1 MDFGLVAV
9 GEQYVIFGFV
19 HSLIVWLPGW
29 AMLTGLIAAIAGGS
43 VLITFLVRRRFP
55 RIASGERND
64 ALNFGYG
71 AVALVYAFFI
81 GFVVSGLW
89 DQISAEDTQARIEGA
104 AGVSLAGKISAFE
117 PADVDRIRQSLLA
130 YVRAAEAEWSLADRG
145 QRLPEADNA
154 LAALI
159 QTYREAGSRVD
170 RPELI
175 PLGQAFDNLEQLSQS
190 RTDRILE
197 GEVNDGPSWSLWAV
211 IFLTSG
217 LVIGCT
223 IIFGVASRAMHY
235 SVVAIVAAMVATNL
249 FLVLV
254 LAHRCLADKCHG
266 DPTETPAALQIIAD
280 AVK

>member
-1 MDFGLVAV
+1 M
-9 GEQYVIFGFV
+9 IFAFV

-29 AMLTGLIAAIAGGS
+29 AMLTALIAVISGGS
-43 VLITFLVRRRFP
+43 VLTAFLVRRRFP
-55 RIASGERND
+55 QIASGGRND

-89 DQISAEDTQARIEGA
+89 DQNTAEDTQIRIEGA
-104 AGVSLAGKISAFE
+104 TGVELARNLSAFE
-117 PADVDRIRQSLLA
+117 PADVDRIRQSLLD
-130 YVRAAEAEWSLADRG
+130 YVHAAEAEWPLADKG
-145 QRLPEADNA
+145 HSLPEADNA

-159 QTYREAGSRVD
+159 QTYREAGSRVE

-175 PLGQAFDNLEQLSQS
+175 PLDNTFDNLEQLGLS

-197 GEVNDGPSWSLWAV
+197 GGVNDGPSWSLWAV

-223 IIFGVASRAMHY
+223 IIFGVASRVMHFA
-235 SVVAIVAAMVATNL
+235 VVAIVAAMVATNL

-266 DPTETPAALQIIAD
+266 ETAATPAALQIIAD
-280 AVK
+280 ALK

>member
-1 MDFGLVAV
+1 M
-9 GEQYVIFGFV
+9 IFEVV

-29 AMLTGLIAAIAGGS
+29 AMLTALIAAIAGGS
-43 VLITFLVRRRFP
+43 LLITYLVRRQFP

-89 DQISAEDTQARIEGA
+89 DQITTEDTQARIEGA
-104 AGVSLAGKISAFE
+104 SGVELARNISAFE
-117 PADVDRIRQSLLA
+117 PADVDRIRQSMLD
-130 YVRAAEAEWSLADRG
+130 YVHAAEAEWPLADKG
-145 QRLPEADNA
+145 QSLPEADNA

-159 QTYREAGSRVD
+159 TTYREAGARVD

-175 PLGQAFDNLEQLSQS
+175 PLSNTFHNLDQLSRS
-190 RTDRILE
+190 RTDRLLE

-223 IIFGVASRAMHY
+223 IIYGVASRAMHY
-235 SVVAIVAAMVATNL
+235 AVVFIVGAMVATNL

-254 LAHRCLADKCHG
+254 LAHRCLADTCHG
-266 DPTETPAALQIIAD
+266 DTAVTPAALQIIAD
-280 AVK
+280 ALK